1 MEMVHR
7 FGAGKD
13 EEYFESYFELLKEYP
28 NAGNAVWFASHYVF
42 PPVEKHEEE
51 AARLNKISVI
61 LDGGKYNHEM
71 DLYNHR

>member
-7 FGAGKD
+7 FGSGKD

-28 NAGNAVWFASHYVF
+28 NAGNAVWFASHYGF

-51 AARLNKISVI
+51 AARLQKEQEEQKARLMLLI
-61 LDGGKYNHEM
+61 L
-71 DLYNHR
+71 